1 MLSQSEHKKKE
12 NMKLWEMEEFNE
24 VCKKN
29 WQPSE
34 CISGL
39 EK

>member
-24 VCKKN
+24 VCKKKLAA
-29 WQPSE
+29 E
-34 CISGL
+34 
-39 EK
+39 